1 MANSTSNHWQTFTR
15 LMGYLKPYWWA
26 GILAIIGFGLSAL
39 TQVSIAKLFEMII
52 DAIGDGSQKDRD
64 LLPLFLVGLF
74 ILRGSGSFLGNYYT
88 AVIAR
93 NLVYVLRIA
102 VFDKLLK
109 LPSSFYLQNPVGT
122 ISAKLIY
129 DVEKVTSASTD
140 SLKTLIKDGLTV
152 IVLIVYLLY
161 LNWKLSLLLIVVLPP
176 IFALVRYASKR
187 FLKLSKDIQQSMGNV
202 SHIANE
208 VITGYQVVK
217 NYGGQSYELAR
228 FEKESKNNLEK
239 GLKIVITASFTSPLI
254 QLILATALAGIMWIA
269 LRPEVMSGTS
279 AGEFVA
285 YLVTAGL
292 LSQPV
297 KNLTNVN
304 SQLQTGIAGAESVF
318 KLLDEEEESNQGKQD
333 IDIHGNIR
341 FENVGLTYAD
351 GKKAI
356 DDFSLQINA
365 GETIA
370 VVGRSGAGKTTLV
383 NLLTRTLEASTGQI
397 FIDDIVIDDYS
408 LEYLRSQISMVNQ
421 QITLFNDSVYNNIA
435 YGKLQNKTTEEVEKA
450 SKLAFAYDFIQALPN
465 RFASEIGAEGLQ
477 LSGGQR
483 QRLSIARALLKN
495 SPILVLDEA
504 TSALDNESEFYIQKA
519 LDNIMQE
526 RTTIVIAHR
535 LTTIESADRIVVMD
549 AGKIVEVGSH
559 KELMANKSVYAHM
572 YERNF
577 DE

>member
-1 MANSTSNHWQTFTR
+1 M
-15 LMGYLKPYWWA
+15 
-26 GILAIIGFGLSAL
+26 
-39 TQVSIAKLFEMII
+39 SIAKLFEMII

-64 LLPLFLVGLF
+64 LLPLFLIGLF

-187 FLKLSKDIQQSMGNV
+187 FLNLSKDIQQSMGNV

-217 NYGGQSYELAR
+217 NYGGQEYELAR

-239 GLKIVITASFTSPLI
+239 GLKIVITSSITSPLI
-254 QLILATALAGIMWIA
+254 QLILASALAGIMWIA

-297 KNLTNVN
+297 KNLTNIN
-304 SQLQTGIAGAESVF
+304 TQLQTGIAGAESVF

-341 FENVGLTYAD
+341 FENVGLIYAD

-397 FIDDIVIDDYS
+397 FIDDIAIEDYS

-435 YGKLQNKTTEEVEKA
+435 YGKLQNKTTAEVEKA
-450 SKLAFAYDFIQALPN
+450 SQLAFAYDFIQALPN
-465 RFASEIGAEGLQ
+465 GFNSEIGAEGLQ

-549 AGKIVEVGSH
+549 AGKIIEVGSH
-559 KELMANKSVYAHM
+559 KELMAKHGVYAHM